1 MPRWVIWGFVILS
14 SACSQASPFPD
25 MQPGETGRVVNV
37 IDGDMLVLDTGQGV
51 RLVSIESPA
60 LYPRDREADPFA
72 AEGARILEDL
82 TLGRRVQ
89 LYYPGITRD
98 RYDRAL
104 AHVVTIDGAGPE
116 TWLNAEMLK
125 RGGAWVRLY
134 PDTAARG
141 DELLD
146 LEQQA
151 RASGRGLWSTVT
163 YRVQTAETVA
173 QDERGF
179 RLVEAELAE
188 AAAIDPDEQYPP
200 ACLRSLRGASL
211 RLSIRRD
218 ARVACQ
224 LPIGTKVLV
233 RGYVSD
239 GELDLTY
246 PRHLQELTDS

>member
-60 LYPRDREADPFA
+60 LYPRDRDADPFA

-116 TWLNAEMLK
+116 TWLNAAMLE
-125 RGGAWVRLY
+125 RGAAWVRDVL
-134 PDTAARG
+134 
-141 DELLD
+141 
-146 LEQQA
+146 QSHQ
-151 RASGRGLWSTVT
+151 VT
-163 YRVQTAETVA
+163 GVA
-173 QDERGF
+173 QIRVGGADRSLYF
-179 RLVEAELAE
+179 KADRLDVTELGSGN
-188 AAAIDPDEQYPP
+188 AAAVKAMDR
-200 ACLRSLRGASL
+200 AGW
-211 RLSIRRD
+211 
-218 ARVACQ
+218 
-224 LPIGTKVLV
+224 K
-233 RGYVSD
+233 
-239 GELDLTY
+239 
-246 PRHLQELTDS
+246 